1 MSLRSFQQCLII
13 SDNVQRRELMN
24 YRFGLGSI
32 LIIFVSFTASCFAQ
46 SSSVEVGP
54 NQRLQTYGKVSEIGK
69 LSEARASHTAT
80 LLGDGKV
87 LIAGGMERN
96 GMFFDNADIFDPQ
109 TNSIKQIKG
118 KMSIKRVSQTA
129 TLLRDGRVLIAGGWS
144 NRDMPEMSAEI
155 FDPQTE
161 TFTAVGNLSRRR
173 AAHTE
178 TLLEDGK
185 VLITGGFNG
194 KESLDDAEVFD
205 PKTNTFSV
213 IGKMR
218 NARLAHTATKLAD
231 GKIFLAGGEIGRGQ
245 ILSSAEIFDPKTN
258 SYSLLK
264 NAMMVVRYKHDAI
277 LLADG
282 RVLIFGGSDSNDWRG
297 QHKSSEIFDPKTGG
311 FTPTGEMNFARF
323 KIDGTAVLLQDGKVF
338 IGGGNER
345 AEIFDPR
352 TNRFTNSAGEFGM
365 PLHFATV
372 TRLPDGR
379 ALIVGGYG
387 NGTREA
393 GPVSTNRAWIFKL

>member
-1 MSLRSFQQCLII
+1 MRYKI
-13 SDNVQRRELMN
+13 SAAA
-24 YRFGLGSI
+24 I
-32 LIIFVSFTASCFAQ
+32 LAVFAGFTVNCSAQ
-46 SSSVEVGP
+46 HKP
-54 NQRLQTYGKVSEIGK
+54 IDAQIQTYGKVSEIGK

-80 LLGDGKV
+80 LLRNGKV

-96 GMFFDNADIFDPQ
+96 GVFFDNADIFDPQ
-109 TNSIKQIKG
+109 TNSVKQIKG

-129 TLLRDGRVLIAGGWS
+129 TLLPDGRVLIAGGWS
-144 NRDMPEMSAEI
+144 NSDAPETSAEI
-155 FDPQTE
+155 FDPRTE
-161 TFTAVGNLSRRR
+161 SFTAVGNLNRRR

-178 TLLEDGK
+178 TLLEDGR
-185 VLITGGFNG
+185 VLITGGFDG
-194 KESLDDAEVFD
+194 KESLDDAEIFD

-213 IGKMR
+213 IGKMK

-258 SYSLLK
+258 SFSLLK
-264 NAMMVVRYKHDAI
+264 NAMTVVRYKHDAI

-282 RVLIFGGSDSNDWRG
+282 RVLIFGGSDSRDWRG
-297 QHKSSEIFDPKTGG
+297 QYKSAEIFNLRTGE

-323 KIDGTAVLLQDGKVF
+323 KIDGTTVRLEDGKIF
-338 IGGGNER
+338 IGGGSER
-345 AEIFDPR
+345 AEVFDPQTNSFSR
-352 TNRFTNSAGEFGM
+352 TNGEFGM
-365 PLHFATV
+365 PLHYATV
-372 TRLPDGR
+372 TLLLDGR

-387 NGTREA
+387 RGTPEA